1 MWVLQWFWN
10 TLAKTITFVM
20 VSSTQS
26 QHAMCVDI
34 VVMCGQGVC
43 MWPAC
48 VCVCLCGQGV
58 CVCGQGVCVVK
69 VLLWVWQRW
78 SDQSVCMWQTC
89 VCVCVCYRVPKV
101 CAGVAKVVVGVAM
114 ACVWPRCC
122 FVCGQC
128 MWRPSAPPAAA
139 TSLPEMH
146 VVVCYPDALF
156 NCCAISVPS
165 SA

>member
-1 MWVLQWFWN
+1 MYVAN
-10 TLAKTITFVM
+10 V
-20 VSSTQS
+20 
-26 QHAMCVDI
+26 
-34 VVMCGQGVC
+34 
-43 MWPAC
+43 
-48 VCVCLCGQGV
+48 
-58 CVCGQGVCVVK
+58 
-69 VLLWVWQRW
+69 
-78 SDQSVCMWQTC
+78 C

-146 VVVCYPDALF
+146 VVVCYPDALS

>member
-1 MWVLQWFWN
+1 MALEHPSENQYFCNGFEHPKPARTVCGHCGYVWPR
-10 TLAKTITFVM
+10 
-20 VSSTQS
+20 
-26 QHAMCVDI
+26 CVD
-34 VVMCGQGVC
+34 VASVS
-43 MWPAC
+43 
-48 VCVCLCGQGV
+48 VCVSVWPGCVRVWSRCCCGCGKGGVTKV
-58 CVCGQGVCVVK
+58 CVCGK
-69 VLLWVWQRW
+69 R
-78 SDQSVCMWQTC
+78 